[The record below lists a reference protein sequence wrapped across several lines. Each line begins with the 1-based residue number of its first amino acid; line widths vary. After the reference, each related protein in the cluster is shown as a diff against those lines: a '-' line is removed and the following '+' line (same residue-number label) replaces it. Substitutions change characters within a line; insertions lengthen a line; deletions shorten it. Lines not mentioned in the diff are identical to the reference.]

1 MKTIQ
6 LFRIYHSFLLKKWH
20 LFFYLILM
28 MCAFLTALLV
38 VQYVN
43 QDDAKFRIGIVDHD
57 NSAETQL
64 ILNSMGNGT
73 HLGKDIRIQ
82 RYNQNQ
88 AQKLLKAQ
96 KLEGYYVF
104 EKGMTKTFYKHGNL
118 PIAVYTYDQTSTKS
132 LVINQLTDSV
142 YSRLMLSM
150 GGGLTYTTLSP
161 EANKDDK
168 LQLLTDLLFT
178 GLNRTGGFDYQP
190 IQIFDTSSYY
200 VVTGYLASIFIF
212 ALSLFSILKMNQAK
226 ALKSRLH
233 MYHFS
238 FEKLTLIR
246 SLFTLFYTGVWTLLG
261 CLCMIQILPNTF
273 EPYNWPTVVIQ
284 LVYYILMI
292 TGWLTIIDLISFRWF
307 NIVLKIMLAL
317 MVILFSGQI
326 IPTIYFKHLLNGMF
340 NVQAFSFVTNQMLE
354 IILNNYILDTPI
366 TFYMSFVITA
376 IILLVI
382 IVWRYRR

>member
-1 MKTIQ
+1 M
-6 LFRIYHSFLLKKWH
+6 
-20 LFFYLILM
+20 YLILM

-38 VQYVN
+38 IQYIN

-57 NSAETQL
+57 GSAETKL

-73 HLGKDIRIQ
+73 NLGKDIRIKQ
-82 RYNQNQ
+82 YNQKQ
-88 AQKLLKAQ
+88 AQQLLKSKQ
-96 KLEGYYVF
+96 LEGYYVF
-104 EKGMTKTFYKHGNL
+104 EKDMTKTFYKNGNL
-118 PIAVYTYDQTSTKS
+118 PISVYTYDKTSTKS

-150 GGGLTYTTLSP
+150 GGGLTYTTLLP
-161 EANKDDK
+161 EADKDDT
-168 LQLLTDLLFT
+168 LRLLTDLLFT
-178 GLNRTGGFDYQP
+178 GLNRTGSFDYQP

-212 ALSLFSILKMNQAK
+212 ALSLFSILKMNQAH

-246 SLFTLFYTGVWTLLG
+246 SLFTLFYTTAWTVLG
-261 CLCMIQILPNTF
+261 FLCIMQFLPNAF
-273 EPYNWPTVVIQ
+273 ESYNWLTVVIQ
-284 LVYYILMI
+284 LVYYIVMI
-292 TGWLTIIDLISFRWF
+292 IGWLTIIDLITFHWV
-307 NIVLKIMLAL
+307 NIVLKIILAF
-317 MVILFSGQI
+317 MVILFSGQVL
-326 IPTIYFKHLLNGMF
+326 PTIYFKHLFNGVLNA
-340 NVQAFSFVTNQMLE
+340 QPFSFATNQILE

-366 TFYMSFVITA
+366 TFYLSFVVTA
-376 IILLVI
+376 IVLLVI